1 MAEKTNKKSSRGPN
15 VSAAQRSRTERNKLL
30 RIRRNTP
37 SNFGPKPAL
46 GRSSADGDVRH
57 PRHLA
62 RYNRRVIERCAARPV
77 VAAA

>member
-1 MAEKTNKKSSRGPN
+1 MAEKTNKKSSRGTN
-15 VSAAQRSRTERNKLL
+15 VSAAQRSRTERNKLI

-37 SNFGPKPAL
+37 SDFGPKPAL
-46 GRSSADGDVRH
+46 VTSADGNSHH

-62 RYNRRVIERCAARPV
+62 RYNRRFKARLITRPV